1 MEQRLQK
8 LEEQLESRSETGAQH
23 TVPGGRENKPESVHR
38 FKPDNTARSKVSEQC
53 APEYGSMRVLESASL
68 YGHDVGHAD

>member
-23 TVPGGRENKPESVHR
+23 TAPGGTENGPESVHR
-38 FKPDNTARSKVSEQC
+38 FKPDSTVRSKVSEQC
-53 APEYGSMRVLESASL
+53 APEYGSMRESIASL
-68 YGHDVGHAD
+68 YGHEEPHAD